1 MSAELLC
8 ELAGDGFPTDYVL
21 ARVRGRRAALSSEW
35 RAARVRG
42 DRGTTSDAAI
52 WEGLLAELG
61 WLRTQVD
68 PKLRETMAPVFGLFE
83 LKTLVLA
90 LRSVI
95 ARRGAEVRRLLAG
108 SQLAEPLRRALLDEP
123 DAPAAVA
130 AIAHALGPVSGDQA
144 SLQRAYAEAG
154 LKGFETRLTR
164 QYLETVVA
172 SRLHPVVRA
181 FFAAFIDV
189 RNLMTLYKHLRWQVT
204 DTASFLPG
212 GEADVLRIRRMS
224 EGKDTA
230 ALDALLREVVG
241 RAAPPLA
248 MGESALESILL
259 ASLSARLR
267 RLSTGSEDVGLLL
280 DYAWRVYVHARNR
293 ALLLH
298 SQGVDAAVLEKELV
312 A

>member
-1 MSAELLC
+1 MSAQLLR
-8 ELAGDGFPTDYVL
+8 EPAGDGFPTDYVL
-21 ARVRGRRAALSSEW
+21 ARVRGRRAVLSSEW
-35 RAARVRG
+35 RAAMARG
-42 DRGTTSDAAI
+42 HPGPTSDAAI

-61 WLRTQVD
+61 WLRTQLN
-68 PKLRETMAPVFGLFE
+68 PKLRETLAPVFGLFE

-90 LRSVI
+90 LRGVI
-95 ARRGAEVRRLLAG
+95 ARRGAEVLRLLAE
-108 SQLAEPLRRALLDEP
+108 SQLAEPLRRAFLGEP

-130 AIAHALGPVSGDQA
+130 AVAHALGPVSGDQV

-164 QYLETVVA
+164 QYLETVAA
-172 SRLHPVVRA
+172 SRLHPAVRA
-181 FFAAFIDV
+181 FFEAFIDV

-204 DTASFLPG
+204 DTSAFLPG
-212 GEADVLRIRRMS
+212 GTVEVSRIRRTS
-224 EGKDTA
+224 EGKDTT
-230 ALDALLREVVG
+230 ALDALVREIVG

-248 MGESALESILL
+248 MSESALESILL
-259 ASLSARLR
+259 ARLSARLR
-267 RLSTGSEDVGLLL
+267 RLSTESEDVGLLL